1 MLEPD
6 VYDIILLAA
15 GVLVLVSALLPRLLE
30 KRLITAPIFYLLISV
45 IAFGFFIDIPI
56 SHIAEDPYWPKR
68 ITELGVII
76 SLTAVGLKI
85 NRPFAKETW
94 SISSRLLIITMPV
107 TIALMAL
114 MGWWFLGF
122 IPATAVL
129 LGAVIAPTDPVLA
142 DQVQTTPPGE
152 EDELAT
158 RVALTTEAGLN
169 DGFAFPF
176 TNMAIAMAFAGA
188 APAGWFMDWFMLDL
202 LYKVIMGGFVG
213 FAMGWLLSKFL
224 YSSPIFN
231 LPKPCV
237 GIISISLTL
246 VPYGAAELL
255 NSYGFIAVFVAAC
268 TFRHQ
273 EVEHEYLPILHD
285 FSKELEQILVLMVFV
300 LLGMY
305 LVGGFVQDFRWY
317 MIPAALATIFVIRPV
332 SSMIAIA
339 DMGLP
344 IKNKLAVS
352 FFGIRG
358 VGSVYYLMYALYH
371 AEFQGAG
378 ELTALVT
385 VIIILSVL
393 IHGLLAGPAM
403 EWVEAD

>member
-188 APAGWFMDWFMLDL
+188 APAGWFMDWFMIDFI
-202 LYKVIMGGFVG
+202 YKVAMGGFIG
-213 FAMGWLLSKFL
+213 FAMGWLLSKLL
-224 YSSPIFN
+224 YSSTIFN
-231 LPKPCV
+231 LPKPCI

-268 TFRHQ
+268 TFRQQ

-285 FSKELEQILVLMVFV
+285 FSKELEQILVLIVFV
-300 LLGMY
+300 LLGIY
-305 LVGGFVQDFRWY
+305 LTGGFVQDFRWY
-317 MIPAALATIFVIRPV
+317 MIPVALVAIFVIRPV
-332 SSMIAIA
+332 SSMVAIA
-339 DMGLP
+339 DIDLP

-358 VGSVYYLMYALYH
+358 VGSVYYLMYAVYH
-371 AEFQGAG
+371 AEFQGAR
-378 ELTALVT
+378 ELIASVT

-403 EWVEAD
+403 EWLEKD